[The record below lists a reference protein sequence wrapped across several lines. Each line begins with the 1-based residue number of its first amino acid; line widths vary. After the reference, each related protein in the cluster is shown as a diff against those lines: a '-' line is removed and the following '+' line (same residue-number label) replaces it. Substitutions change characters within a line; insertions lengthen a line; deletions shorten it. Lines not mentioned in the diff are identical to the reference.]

1 MIAMNPIDFI
11 QLPIVQFGIVAAA
24 ALQVADRAGPAGQ
37 PLAEF
42 ARAAFVHGSGQAT
55 LSLAALTAAGAL
67 VLAVFAPGRRSRTTA
82 TAGDGRR

>member
-1 MIAMNPIDFI
+1 MVRWADS
-11 QLPIVQFGIVAAA
+11 LAA

-55 LSLAALTAAGAL
+55 LALAALTAAGAL